1 MHVVFILYAP
11 TGRHSIFKSIC
22 KSKALYLPLGHVTN
36 DTWENFSST
45 FSKMFRMKEG
55 IRNWDLSQIRD
66 GLINNLFKIFTHD
79 SIKGQPFEL
88 T

>member
-1 MHVVFILYAP
+1 
-11 TGRHSIFKSIC
+11 
-22 KSKALYLPLGHVTN
+22 
-36 DTWENFSST
+36 
-45 FSKMFRMKEG
+45 MKEG